1 VSKRMSI
8 RARAK
13 VRIKTK
19 VRIKIRVN
27 LWQKRRSERKISKN

>member
-1 VSKRMSI
+1 MSI

>member
-1 VSKRMSI
+1 MSI

-27 LWQKRRSERKISKN
+27 LWQKRRSERTISKN